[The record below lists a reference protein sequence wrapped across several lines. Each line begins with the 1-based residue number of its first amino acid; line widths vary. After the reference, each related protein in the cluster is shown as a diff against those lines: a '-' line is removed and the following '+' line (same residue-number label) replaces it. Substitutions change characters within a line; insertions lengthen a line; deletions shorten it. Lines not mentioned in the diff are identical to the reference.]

1 MNSTIVIAANELQKN
16 FRQHEVLSNFNL
28 NIPKGNIY
36 GLLGQNGAGKTTF
49 MKILLGLLKPSGG
62 EAYVCD
68 NIVTEHDKSYLSKVG
83 SLIEIPAF
91 YDWLTVGE
99 NLSLHCDYLKKNYD
113 KIPEIL
119 NIVGIPGTENNKI
132 SELSLGM
139 KQRLAIGRA
148 LLGKPEI
155 LILDEPINGVDPKGI
170 IEIRNLLLQLKQE
183 QKLTILLSSHI
194 ISELEKIADIIGV
207 MHKGKIVSEIPKATF
222 AKVDF
227 DFEKQF
233 LILTQD

>member
-1 MNSTIVIAANELQKN
+1 MNSTIVSAANELQKN

-36 GLLGQNGAGKTTF
+36 GLLGENGAGKTTF

-62 EAYVCD
+62 EAYVCG

-113 KIPEIL
+113 
-119 NIVGIPGTENNKI
+119 NTTNTEYCGHSWNRK
-132 SELSLGM
+132 
-139 KQRLAIGRA
+139 
-148 LLGKPEI
+148 
-155 LILDEPINGVDPKGI
+155 
-170 IEIRNLLLQLKQE
+170 
-183 QKLTILLSSHI
+183 
-194 ISELEKIADIIGV
+194 
-207 MHKGKIVSEIPKATF
+207 
-222 AKVDF
+222 
-227 DFEKQF
+227 
-233 LILTQD
+233 